1 MNSITFVD
9 TVIKSSQVKGGNG
22 QELILVEEGT
32 KLIGKNAFKLG
43 RNKDSVD
50 IKASIKTLFIDNGKD
65 NANDVIKVDS
75 YGLIS
80 KKLLIKNFRK
90 ADLLEIE
97 GDVFNYRSLN
107 DKKINNALAELGI
120 VVDTIGSN

>member
-1 MNSITFVD
+1 MF
-9 TVIKSSQVKGGNG
+9 
-22 QELILVEEGT
+22 
-32 KLIGKNAFKLG
+32 A
-43 RNKDSVD
+43 
-50 IKASIKTLFIDNGKD
+50 KTLFIDNGKD

-75 YGLIS
+75 YDLIG